1 MPESVECLP
10 HECLPPAGAL
20 AKAAGS
26 VGAQVWVGALS
37 EPTAAAAAVVAAAVA
52 GLLQPVS
59 VALGVTAA
67 AAQALAAAPAV

>member
-37 EPTAAAAAVVAAAVA
+37 EPTAAAGAVA
-52 GLLQPVS
+52 GPLQLVS
-59 VALGVTAA
+59 VALGVAA
-67 AAQALAAAPAV
+67 AAHALAAAPAV